1 MPTEIE
7 RKFLVTGDFRPFV
20 RTSEHIAQGY
30 LCTDPEKTVRVRLK
44 GDKGFLTLKGAGN
57 ASGASRHEWEYE
69 IPAQDAR
76 ELLAL
81 CTAGIID
88 KTRHYVP
95 AGKHTFEVD
104 VFHGDNEGLVVAEIE
119 LEDEH
124 EAFDHPAWLGKE
136 VTGDA
141 KYYNAS
147 LFKNPYKD
155 WK

>member
-7 RKFLVTGDFRPFV
+7 RKFLVAGDFRPFV
-20 RTSEHIAQGY
+20 RTSERIAQGY
-30 LCTDPEKTVRVRLK
+30 LCSDPEKTVRVRLK
-44 GDKGFLTLKGAGN
+44 GDKGYLTLKGAGN
-57 ASGASRHEWEYE
+57 ATGASRHEWEYE
-69 IPAQDAR
+69 IPAQDVR

-81 CTAGIID
+81 CTTGIID

-119 LEDEH
+119 LDDEN
-124 EAFDHPAWLGKE
+124 EFFEHPAWLGKE

-147 LFKNPYKD
+147 LSKNPYKD